1 MKKEFPLTDRE
12 TAYFY
17 LKKDFISAYK
27 NNGNNIQLAI
37 EQVSDLRMLQKEY
50 VRSVLADY
58 IKQLKNHK
66 EK

>member
-1 MKKEFPLTDRE
+1 MKKEFPLTDKE

-37 EQVSDLRMLQKEY
+37 EQVSNLRMLQKEY
-50 VRSVLADY
+50 VRSVLSDY
-58 IKQLKNHK
+58 IKQLKK
-66 EK
+66 

>member
-17 LKKDFISAYK
+17 LKKDFLSAYK

-37 EQVSDLRMLQKEY
+37 EQVSNLRMLQKEY
-50 VRSVLADY
+50 VRSVLSDY
-58 IKQLKNHK
+58 IKQLKK
-66 EK
+66 

>member
-17 LKKDFISAYK
+17 LKKDFLSAYK

-37 EQVSDLRMLQKEY
+37 EQVSNLRMLQKEY
-50 VRSVLADY
+50 VRSVLSDY
-58 IKQLKNHK
+58 IKQLKNYK

>member
-1 MKKEFPLTDRE
+1 MKKEFPLTDKE

-37 EQVSDLRMLQKEY
+37 EQVSNLRMLQKEY
-50 VRSVLADY
+50 VRSVLSDY
-58 IKQLKNHK
+58 IKQLKNYK